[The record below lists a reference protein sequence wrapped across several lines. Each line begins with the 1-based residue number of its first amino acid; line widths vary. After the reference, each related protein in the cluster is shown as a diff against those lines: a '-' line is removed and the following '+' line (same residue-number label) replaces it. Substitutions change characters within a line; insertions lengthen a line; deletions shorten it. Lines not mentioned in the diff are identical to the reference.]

1 MTSIKTKACKILH
14 IDDDPD
20 DQQLF
25 RRAIRSINEHS
36 QIIEAAD
43 GAEGLEYLHSMKE
56 INNLPCMIVLDINM
70 PKVNGR
76 ETCIAIKKDEVLS
89 TIPLII
95 FSTSSSMLDKL
106 FFQKKNV
113 EYITKPIEYNHIV
126 DIAGAM
132 LKQCKCN

>member
-1 MTSIKTKACKILH
+1 MASIKTKTCKILH

-25 RRAIRSINEHS
+25 RRAIRSINEKS
-36 QIIEAAD
+36 QIVEAAD
-43 GAEGLEYLHSMKE
+43 GAEGLEYLHSMKQL
-56 INNLPCMIVLDINM
+56 NSLPCMIVLDINM

-76 ETCIAIKKDEVLS
+76 ETCIAIQNDEVLS

-106 FFQKKNV
+106 FFERKNV
-113 EYITKPIEYNHIV
+113 KYITKPTEYNHIV
-126 DIAGAM
+126 DIASTM
-132 LKQCKCN
+132 LSQCECD